1 MKFGKEIQSQQIP
14 GWSHYYLDYKALKK
28 IIAAANKSI
37 AETNSLLIEV
47 MRPAD
52 MLSSPDESLHRCN
65 RPLSIPTIGKDEE
78 RGPEFQRS
86 KAMFF
91 FKLERELEKINAFYL
106 QKEAELKLRLANLL
120 SKRRAATDRLPADSE
135 DEASSLMERN
145 GGQSRRGSIPWIRT

>member
-1 MKFGKEIQSQQIP
+1 MAALAYSLSCCLQFGKEIQSQQIP

-52 MLSSPDESLHRCN
+52 MLSSPDASNPASRADSNDVYLGPN
-65 RPLSIPTIGKDEE
+65 LSTDTTAPLSIPTIGKDEE

-91 FKLERELEKINAFYL
+91 FKLERELEKVC
-106 QKEAELKLRLANLL
+106 
-120 SKRRAATDRLPADSE
+120 AATTFRLHLTFLAHP
-135 DEASSLMERN
+135 
-145 GGQSRRGSIPWIRT
+145 